1 MPLLFVFNLNYN
13 KTIGKIIMEK
23 RYLHQG
29 MNYAY
34 ENKEKL
40 DNLSSD
46 DIKVFFDGTNIL
58 DGLSNLSQALKEIDN
73 NIEKIIILDS
83 KNDFPTVGKQNVVY
97 FSIEEKLFYVYDK
110 GRYVSV
116 LCVEL
121 GEQEGQAFPGEK
133 GFELSKKVQELYD
146 TREESYNHV
155 FNENDNRAKENDYV
169 IISRD
174 ISKEIYD
181 ISNQKKETQISS
193 FSLSNASNPPTSSE
207 LNFSSNSTNNSSS
220 SFNLNSNSSTS
231 TNTSTSNNNFV
242 LS

>member
-1 MPLLFVFNLNYN
+1 
-13 KTIGKIIMEK
+13 MEK

-193 FSLSNASNPPTSSE
+193 FSLSSASNPPTSSG

>member
-1 MPLLFVFNLNYN
+1 
-13 KTIGKIIMEK
+13 MEK

-83 KNDFPTVGKQNVVY
+83 KNDFPIVGKQNVVY

-133 GFELSKKVQELYD
+133 GFELSQKVQELYD

-231 TNTSTSNNNFV
+231 ANTSASNNNFV